1 MRYLKVVLLVL
12 LLECFIFLPFVQS
25 ARAEEDILSIGSI
38 SVEPK
43 EEAAKYQSFVDYL
56 ASHLEEAGINK
67 GECVVAGSMNEM
79 ANLIKKGEVDIFI
92 DSPFPTIRVCRFS
105 GAKPFLRRWK
115 KGVKEYSSI
124 IFVRRDS
131 NIDTIEDLKGKIVAF
146 EESFSTSSYFLPK
159 ATLMKEGLTLTE
171 KKDFLSSVSSNKVGY
186 VFSGDD
192 ETTMVWVLRK
202 IISGGALHST
212 DFEQLAKD
220 GISELKILTETI
232 NVPRQVVS
240 HRADLNP
247 ELVAAIEKVLL
258 NMDKDE
264 EGGKV
269 LKGFEKTVRF
279 DKFDK
284 GAEEA
289 LRPIENLVD
298 FIEKDIS
305 D

>member
-1 MRYLKVVLLVL
+1 MRYLKAVLLVL
-12 LLECFIFLPFVQS
+12 LLECFIFLPFIPS
-25 ARAEEDILSIGSI
+25 ARAEEGILSIGSI

-43 EEAAKYQSFVDYL
+43 EEVAEWQPFVDYV

-67 GECVVAGSMNEM
+67 GECVVAESMNKM
-79 ANLIKKGEVDIFI
+79 ANLIKKGEVDVFI
-92 DSPFPTIRVCRFS
+92 DSPFPTIRVCKLS

-115 KGVKEYSSI
+115 KGVKEYSSV
-124 IFVRRDS
+124 IFVRRDN

-159 ATLMKEGLTLTE
+159 ATLMKEGLTLAE
-171 KKDFLSSVSSNKVGY
+171 KKDFMSSVSSNEVGY

-202 IISGGALHST
+202 RVSGGALHST

-258 NMDKDE
+258 NMDKEE
-264 EGGKV
+264 EGKKV
-269 LKGFEKTVRF
+269 LKGFEKTAKFDRF
-279 DKFDK
+279 DN
-284 GAEEA
+284 GAEEF
-289 LRPIENLVD
+289 LRPIKNLVA
-298 FIEKDIS
+298 FIEKDLS

>member
-1 MRYLKVVLLVL
+1 
-12 LLECFIFLPFVQS
+12 LPFVPS
-25 ARAEEDILSIGSI
+25 ARAEEGILSIGSI
-38 SVEPK
+38 SNEPR
-43 EEAAKYQSFVDYL
+43 EEAAEWQPFIDYVV
-56 ASHLEEAGINK
+56 SHLKKAGIIQGNF
-67 GECVVAGSMNEM
+67 VVTISMQEM
-79 ANLIKKGEVDIFI
+79 VNRIKKGEVDIYI
-92 DSPFPTIRVCRFS
+92 DSPFPIFYVCKLS

-115 KGVKEYSSI
+115 KGVKEYSSV

-131 NIDTIEDLKGKIVAF
+131 NINTIEDLRGKIVAF

-171 KKDFLSSVSSNKVGY
+171 KKDFLSSVSSNEVGY

-202 IISGGALHST
+202 MISGGALHST
-212 DFEQLAKD
+212 DFKQLAKD

-264 EGGKV
+264 EGKKV
-269 LKGFEKTVRF
+269 LKIFERTAKF

-284 GAEEA
+284 GAEET

-298 FIEKDIS
+298 FIEKDLS